1 MIDIRKACTGLL
13 VCGFLG
19 CGATGPQQKDGKIVA
34 ADVPAVVPEAQQLF
48 EKGLA
53 TMARGPKHYEKAI
66 EFFQK
71 AVDRDKNLFEA
82 WHNLGYLASR
92 QGRWLDSV
100 EAYDKALS
108 IQPASRSSLLGLTN
122 AYVRNGDPESAQ
134 ARFAAWLKADPN
146 DDEIRLLYASALRE
160 AGGMDEALT
169 QVLGLLAKNSNN
181 AVAFNALGLIYRKQ
195 GKGGLAETAFRR
207 AAELDPKAGYVWNNL
222 GLLSIDD
229 KNDQEAFAH
238 FSKAIELDPNYV
250 EAILN
255 RAVVYLD
262 CGAYEQALE
271 ELKKAVALRASDPDV
286 HVALG
291 VASRGL
297 GKMALAV
304 QHYEKALELQPDYP
318 PALYDLGVLYMDHRD
333 DKKSAREKLL
343 LFRKV
348 ASSDDP
354 KQEDATL
361 RLKMLQ

>member
-1 MIDIRKACTGLL
+1 
-13 VCGFLG
+13 
-19 CGATGPQQKDGKIVA
+19 
-34 ADVPAVVPEAQQLF
+34 
-48 EKGLA
+48 
-53 TMARGPKHYEKAI
+53 
-66 EFFQK
+66 
-71 AVDRDKNLFEA
+71 
-82 WHNLGYLASR
+82 
-92 QGRWLDSV
+92 
-100 EAYDKALS
+100 
-108 IQPASRSSLLGLTN
+108 
-122 AYVRNGDPESAQ
+122 
-134 ARFAAWLKADPN
+134 LKADAN
-146 DDEIRLLYASALRE
+146 DEEIRLLYVSALRE
-160 AGGMDEALT
+160 AGETDAALN

-207 AAELDPKAGYVWNNL
+207 AAALDPKAGYVWSNL
-222 GLLSIDD
+222 GLLALDD

-297 GKMALAV
+297 GKMALAI

-333 DKKSAREKLL
+333 DKKNAREKLL

-348 ASSDDP
+348 SSSDDP